1 MPYPVENLLRSPVE
15 FISAGTSLF
24 AAAAVVTA
32 PHWFLMPETVSHT
45 AFVAF
50 LAHAVW
56 RRRQGLVI
64 TRYQKNLRRLP
75 KYTLASKDIPW
86 SQRKLFLGMGFR
98 WDQRHTQRLINVR
111 LPENR
116 HFRDQSPLYKTA
128 RQLELKVERTPVAWL
143 GQLLRRDAWW
153 NPVVPLPEVGG
164 DPALHGIEPDEQPVW
179 ESLGERVGHKV
190 VLGTTRVGKTRLAE
204 IWISQDIR
212 RGDIV
217 IVFDPK
223 GDADLLKRMYSE
235 AKHAGREN
243 EFYMFHLGF
252 PHISARYNPVGSFSR
267 ITEVATRIA
276 NQLPGEG
283 QSRAFKEFVWRFV
296 NTISRTL
303 VALGRTPDYEQIARY
318 ASDVDPLI
326 LDYYG
331 DWLNRG
337 GPPDWREQVEKT
349 VNDLL
354 SDKRNKAPARG
365 PALMA
370 KAMVAYARDAGLF
383 DPVAHALGSITNY
396 ERSYFDKLVASL
408 LPLMDKLT
416 TGHVAELLSP
426 DGSADDPRPVFSW
439 MNVINQGGIVYVGL
453 DALTDFEVAAAVG
466 NSMFADLTSVAGRIY
481 KFGADVGQSSSV
493 PKRVLSIHADEFN
506 ELVGPEFIPMLN
518 KAGGAGYQVTVY
530 TQTWSDVEAKIGDRA
545 KAAQIAGNLN
555 TLVMLRVKNVET
567 AEMLTN
573 QLPEVNVVTTIQAS
587 GANDINDPQQWTDFS
602 SKNEDRVSTERVPM
616 IAPPDLVQLP
626 KGQAFALIEGGQLYK
641 LRLPLPAPDDDV
653 PPDLVRVADEM
664 RKRYASHDPGSE
676 WWTGDSVDNADSP
689 IPSIDG
695 NNWPAGLVVE
705 GRGCGH

>member
-1 MPYPVENLLRSPVE
+1 MAYPVENLLRRPAE
-15 FISAGTSLF
+15 FISVAMSASAAGLV
-24 AAAAVVTA
+24 ATA
-32 PHWFLMPETVSHT
+32 PAWFLMREDISR
-45 AFVAF
+45 VACILF
-50 LAHAVW
+50 LTHAIW
-56 RRRQGLVI
+56 RLRQGRRV
-64 TRYQKNLRRLP
+64 TRYQANLRRLP
-75 KYTLASKDIPW
+75 RYSLASKDIPW
-86 SQRKLFLGMGFR
+86 SDRKLFLGMGFR
-98 WDQRHTQRLINVR
+98 WDQRHTQRLVNVR

-116 HFRDQSPLYKTA
+116 HFREQGPLYMAA
-128 RQLELKVERTPVAWL
+128 RSVELRVERTRLAWL
-143 GQLLRRDAWW
+143 GQLLHREAWW
-153 NPVVPLPEVGG
+153 NPVAPVPEVGG

-179 ESLGERVGHKV
+179 EALGERVGHKV
-190 VLGTTRVGKTRLAE
+190 VLGTTRVGKTRFAE
-204 IWISQDIR
+204 ICIAQDIR

-252 PHISARYNPVGSFSR
+252 PKLSSRYNPVGSFSR

-326 LDYYG
+326 LDYYEA
-331 DWLNRG
+331 WLSRE
-337 GPPDWREQVEKT
+337 GPADWRNEVEKT
-349 VNDLL
+349 MAELL
-354 SDKRNKAPARG
+354 GEKRNKAPARG
-365 PALMA
+365 PALHA

-416 TGHVAELLSP
+416 TGYVAELLSP
-426 DGSADDPRPVFSW
+426 DGSTDDPRPVFSW
-439 MNVINQGGIVYVGL
+439 MDVINQGGIVYVGL

-466 NSMFADLTSVAGRIY
+466 NSMFADLTSVAGRLY
-481 KFGADVGQSSSV
+481 KYGADVGQSEST
-493 PKRVLSIHADEFN
+493 PKRRLSIHADEFN

-530 TQTWSDVEAKIGDRA
+530 TQTWSDVEAKIGDKA

-555 TLVMLRVKNVET
+555 TMVMLRVKNSET
-567 AEMLTN
+567 AEMLTD
-573 QLPEVNVVTTIQAS
+573 QLPEVAVVSATLAS
-587 GANDINDPQQWTDFS
+587 AATDNSDPRAWTDFNS
-602 SKNEDRVSTERVPM
+602 RNEDRVTTERVAM
-616 IAPPDLVQLP
+616 IAPADLVQLP

-641 LRLPLPAPDDDV
+641 LRFPLPTSDDDV
-653 PPDLVRVADEM
+653 PPHLEQIASEM
-664 RKRYASHDPGSE
+664 RLRYEGSAPGEE
-676 WWTGDSVDNADSP
+676 WWLHPSNSP
-689 IPSIDG
+689 ANPKST
-695 NNWPAGLVVE
+695 WAPGLVIE
-705 GRGCGH
+705 GKGCGF